1 MLLRRALPA
10 ARQKTAHPFP
20 IYEMGSNRI
29 AIQRHPTA
37 FARKFA
43 GVRFVCCVL
52 LIAFFTALPC
62 PTGLRAETAAQREC
76 EIKAAYLYN
85 FINYID
91 WPENAFP
98 APGGITIGVVGQS
111 EFDAALQTLNG
122 KQAKGRTV
130 ALKQITD
137 PKDFDQ
143 CQIVFINS
151 SEKARLPELLGK
163 LKDTRALTV
172 SEIDGFA
179 EQGGIINFISEHN
192 RVRFEINPDAAR
204 RLGLNISSELLK
216 LAKLVKS

>member
-1 MLLRRALPA
+1 MALFAALACPA
-10 ARQKTAHPFP
+10 
-20 IYEMGSNRI
+20 
-29 AIQRHPTA
+29 
-37 FARKFA
+37 
-43 GVRFVCCVL
+43 
-52 LIAFFTALPC
+52 
-62 PTGLRAETAAQREC
+62 LRAESPVQREY

-98 APGGITIGVVGQS
+98 APGGTITIGVVGENS
-111 EFDAALQTLNG
+111 FGAALDVLNG
-122 KQAKGRTV
+122 KQVKGRTL

-143 CQIVFINS
+143 CQILFISS

-163 LKDTRALTV
+163 LKDSRVLTV

-192 RVRFEINPDAAR
+192 KVRFEINPDAAR

>member
-1 MLLRRALPA
+1 M
-10 ARQKTAHPFP
+10 
-20 IYEMGSNRI
+20 
-29 AIQRHPTA
+29 
-37 FARKFA
+37 
-43 GVRFVCCVL
+43 
-52 LIAFFTALPC
+52 
-62 PTGLRAETAAQREC
+62 RAETAVQREC

-98 APGGITIGVVGQS
+98 APGGTITIGIVGQS
-111 EFDAALQTLNG
+111 EFDAALNTLNG

-137 PKDFDQ
+137 TKDFDQ
-143 CQIVFINS
+143 CQIVFINA
-151 SEKARLPELLGK
+151 SEKERLPQLLEK
-163 LKDTRALTV
+163 LKGSRVLSV

-192 RVRFEINPDAAR
+192 KVRFEINPDAAR

-216 LAKLVKS
+216 LAKVVKS